1 MAMRRGTARLLLDTN
16 IWMYYFLGEEP
27 FRDEIVQLIALGQT
41 DQLDLCPTTA
51 KDLFYLIPRALR
63 RMMIAE
69 KGRPAEHDDLALREA
84 AWGCLESMF
93 DLAVLAPQGA
103 AECDF
108 ARMLRGEVRDFED
121 GMIFAAAETAEA
133 DYVVTLDG
141 ELLSKIPEVFVTPAR
156 ALELLG
162 LFRPGRACGQGAVS
176 PPPARGF
183 SKDGDTPRAGGIG

>member
-1 MAMRRGTARLLLDTN
+1 MAMRRGAARLLLDTN

-41 DQLDLCPTTA
+41 DQLDLLFAPTTA

-63 RMMIAE
+63 RMMVAE

-84 AWGCLESMF
+84 AWGCLERMF
-93 DLAVLAPQGA
+93 DLAVPAPQGA
-103 AECDF
+103 AECNF

-141 ELLSKIPEVFVTPAR
+141 ELLSKIPEVFVTPVR

-162 LFRPGRACGQGAVS
+162 LFGLGERADKE
-176 PPPARGF
+176 R
-183 SKDGDTPRAGGIG
+183 